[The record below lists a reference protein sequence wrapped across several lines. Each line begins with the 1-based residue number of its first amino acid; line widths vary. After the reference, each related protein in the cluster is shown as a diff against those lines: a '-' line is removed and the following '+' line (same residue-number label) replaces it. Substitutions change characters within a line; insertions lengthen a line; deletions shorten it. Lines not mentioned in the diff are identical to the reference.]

1 MKEIGKAAAI
11 ARLEIIVIIT
21 LRLISLVA
29 REACRQQMENALV
42 SIALAFGEIGK
53 TLAGQKMK
61 APARIAAS
69 CLGKMGNTPTF
80 TRTKK
85 VTIAVIF
92 ALGEMEKVLRDK
104 VWVMSQT
111 VQ

>member
-53 TLAGQKMK
+53 TSAG
-61 APARIAAS
+61 
-69 CLGKMGNTPTF
+69 L
-80 TRTKK
+80 
-85 VTIAVIF
+85 
-92 ALGEMEKVLRDK
+92 EKVLRGK
-104 VWVMSQT
+104 VWLMSQT